1 MMSIIQRCCGA
12 MSTKGKTLD
21 RYTINKIVASRLGL
35 EVSEVNT
42 VIKMQEKVI
51 LEHLKKGFA
60 VKLDDFLEIAVQNR
74 KAYEFKAGLDR
85 KTYHVSAKT
94 NVKITPANWL
104 VRQIKLGD
112 NRE

>member
-1 MMSIIQRCCGA
+1 MN
-12 MSTKGKTLD
+12 TKGKTLD

-35 EVSEVNT
+35 EVLEVT
-42 VIKMQEKVI
+42 AVIEMQEKVI
-51 LEHLKKGFA
+51 LEHLKKGFT
-60 VKLDDFLEIAVQNR
+60 VKLDDYLEIAVQNR
-74 KAYEFKAGLDR
+74 KAYEFKAGLDQ

-104 VRQIKLGD
+104 VRKIKLGD